1 MGVMMRRFQLALLI
15 SITAASPA
23 ATAELTMD
31 EAIQT
36 ALENNLTVQSA
47 AARAEAASAR
57 AKQATGHRL
66 PQLDLSEIYSYT
78 NNPSEVFAFQL
89 NQERFDFNDFVM
101 SDPNTPDP
109 LTTWITRLELTLPI
123 YTGGELGTQI
133 DQAGYMATAEEL
145 RWQHS
150 RQKVVYDTVTAY
162 ANLAKARDH
171 VGLMTKAR
179 STTARHVEIAE
190 SYAGQGLILQAEVL
204 KARVYLAEMD
214 ELLAQAENG
223 ARLAESALNFQ
234 MGTDQ
239 MIPRSLEPLPPA
251 PSTPGGLDDWIAA
264 AVERRRDLEAA
275 RRELDA
281 GRLEENKATPW
292 YLPEIA
298 ASARYDLYDDSIFG
312 SHGGSGSIMAFAR
325 LNLYSGGTESAKR
338 EAARLEAASY
348 ELDIRRFEEGVRLEV
363 QQAWY
368 DLHTARAR
376 LVTASDSLQSAREAL
391 RVREH
396 RFSQGLDKMIDL
408 LDAETALREAE
419 LRELVARY
427 DVSLSTYRLLF
438 VSGGTLTEFTEAS
451 S

>member
-1 MGVMMRRFQLALLI
+1 MLRFLLALLI
-15 SITAASPA
+15 SIMAASSA
-23 ATAELTMD
+23 AAAELTMD
-31 EAIQT
+31 EAIAT

-57 AKQATGHRL
+57 ARQATGHRL
-66 PQLDLSEIYSYT
+66 PQLDLSEIFNYT
-78 NNPSEVFAFQL
+78 NNPAEVFAFQL

-101 SDPNTPDP
+101 TDPNTPDP

-123 YTGGELGTQI
+123 YTAGELGTGI
-133 DQAGYMATAEEL
+133 HQAEYMATAEEL

-150 RQKVVYDTVTAY
+150 RQQVVFDTVTAY
-162 ANLAKARDH
+162 ANLAKAREH
-171 VGLMTKAR
+171 VALMTKAR
-179 STTARHVEIAE
+179 STTARHVEMAE
-190 SYAGQGLILQAEVL
+190 SYAGQGVILQAEVL
-204 KARVYLAEMD
+204 KARVYLSEMD
-214 ELLAQAENG
+214 EFLAQAENG

-251 PSTPGGLDDWIAA
+251 PATPGSLDDWISA
-264 AVERRRDLEAA
+264 AVEERRDLEAA

-281 GRLEENKATPW
+281 GRLEENKAKPW

-298 ASARYDLYDDSIFG
+298 ARAKYDLYDDKIFG
-312 SHGGSGSIMAFAR
+312 SHGGSGSVMAFAK

-338 EAARLEAASY
+338 EAARLNTTSY
-348 ELDIRRFEEGVRLEV
+348 EFDIRRFEEGVRLEV

-368 DLHTARAR
+368 DLHTAQAR
-376 LVTASDSLQSAREAL
+376 LATASESLQSAQEAL
-391 RVREH
+391 RVREQ

-408 LDAETALREAE
+408 LDAETALREAQ

-438 VSGGTLTEFTEAS
+438 VSGGTLTELTEES